1 MSVECRFNVG
11 LMSVYRILK
20 FNYSAENK
28 TFTNK
33 TMSDVSRFAENG
45 QLLQLLSSV
54 ISIETVLAITISR
67 IFER

>member
-1 MSVECRFNVG
+1 
-11 LMSVYRILK
+11 MSVYRTLK

-28 TFTNK
+28 IFTNK
-33 TMSDVSRFAENG
+33 AMSDVSRFAENG

-67 IFER
+67 ILER